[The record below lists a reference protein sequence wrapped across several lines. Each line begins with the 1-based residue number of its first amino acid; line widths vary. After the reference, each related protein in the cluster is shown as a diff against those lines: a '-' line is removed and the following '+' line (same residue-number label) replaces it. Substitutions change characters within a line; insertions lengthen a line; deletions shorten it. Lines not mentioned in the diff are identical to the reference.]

1 LNFYRRN
8 KQGYGF
14 GIIIEDIDKSYTV
27 NSYGVNIAKF
37 NREFNVFYHI
47 VTSTHIIIL
56 TFYHKFVKNN
66 TYKLVT
72 ITNYNS
78 HSYTYRY
85 HSYKGGFILRYFYET
100 NIDKYIYY
108 RIPKPLFTSIRYVDM
123 SPMAKI
129 LYGIFLDRNSLSR
142 VNGWVDEQGRVF
154 FYFKHTEAAEMLN
167 VTEKTVRKLMK
178 ELVEYELLEVVR
190 QGCNLPNILYLGQYE
205 LST

>member
-1 LNFYRRN
+1 
-8 KQGYGF
+8 
-14 GIIIEDIDKSYTV
+14 
-27 NSYGVNIAKF
+27 
-37 NREFNVFYHI
+37 
-47 VTSTHIIIL
+47 
-56 TFYHKFVKNN
+56 
-66 TYKLVT
+66 
-72 ITNYNS
+72 
-78 HSYTYRY
+78 
-85 HSYKGGFILRYFYET
+85 
-100 NIDKYIYY
+100 
-108 RIPKPLFTSIRYVDM
+108 M